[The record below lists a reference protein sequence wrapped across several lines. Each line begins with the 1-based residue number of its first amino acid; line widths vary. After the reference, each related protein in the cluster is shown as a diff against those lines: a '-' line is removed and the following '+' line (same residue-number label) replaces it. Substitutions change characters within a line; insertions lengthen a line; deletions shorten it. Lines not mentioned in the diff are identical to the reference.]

1 MRTLIGYFIK
11 YHVAVNVIIIAFF
24 IFGIVGATSLNSS
37 FFPLADSKNVSI
49 SITYPGASPQE
60 VEEGIVL
67 KIEDNLKGL
76 EGVDRVTSTSRENS
90 GSINVEIE
98 KGRDIDFM
106 LLQVKNAVD
115 RVPSFPTGMEP
126 LVVSKLQV
134 VRPTIDFAISGENIP
149 LVTLKQIGRQIEND
163 IRAMDGISQ
172 ITISGYPDEEIE
184 IAVNENTL
192 LAYGMSFTEVSQ
204 AVSNANILVTGGNIK
219 TDAEEYLIRA
229 NNRSY
234 YGDELS
240 NLIIRANPSGQTV
253 RLKDV
258 AEIRDRFS
266 ETPNANYINGDLSV
280 NVRITSTNTEDLIT
294 SSEKVKEYIE
304 EFNQKYNNV
313 TIDIVS
319 DQSITLT
326 QRTELLT
333 ENAIIGMI
341 LVLIFL
347 SLFLN
352 TRLAFWVAFGLPVAF
367 LGMFVF
373 AGFFNVTINVL
384 SLFGMIIVIG
394 ILVDDGIVIAEN
406 IYQHYEKGKSPI
418 QAAIDGTMEVLPP
431 ILSAIITTILAFSI
445 FLFLDGRIG
454 DFFSEVSVIVILTLV
469 VSLVE
474 ALIILPA
481 HLAHSKALKPIDN
494 KPKTGIAKIFGELR
508 VINKIGEH
516 IMVWLRDTIYS
527 PILHFA
533 LRYKLLSF
541 SFFVVALILTFAS
554 VGGGIIRTS
563 FFPRIASD
571 RIQVELL
578 MPNGTNEKVT
588 DSIITVIE
596 EKAEIVNQELTE
608 KYLSGTDKILY
619 KNVIKRV
626 GPGSSAAT
634 LTINLLPGEER
645 PDAVRSDLVS
655 NRLRELVGPI
665 IGVESI
671 IYGSG
676 GNFGGSPV
684 SVSLLGSNI
693 KELKAAKKELK
704 DAMLNNSGLKDIA
717 DNDPAGIKE
726 IRLQLKENA
735 YLLGLDLRTV
745 MSQVRAGF
753 FGAQAQRF
761 QRGQDEIRVWVRY
774 DRENRSSIS
783 DLDEMRIIAPNGSR
797 VPLNEIANYTIER
810 GDVAVNHLDGLRE
823 IQISADLKNDKVVTA
838 TDVMTEIRTEIM
850 PEIQSK
856 YPTVTA
862 SYEGQNREL
871 NKLQNSL
878 SFVGLSVLALIYI
891 TIAFTFRSFSQPLL
905 LLLLVPF
912 SFTAVGWG
920 HWLHDFPINILSVLG
935 IIALIGI
942 MVNDGLVLI
951 GKFNNNLRDGMQFD
965 DAIFEAG
972 RSRFRAIFLTSIT
985 TIAGLAPLMLETS
998 RQAKF
1003 LIPMAISIAYGIG
1016 FATLLTLLVLPIFLS
1031 VSNRLKVG
1039 TKWLVTGNDISKE
1052 EVERAIKEQKEE
1064 RELNTQMVKPLN
1076 GVHEELPNTSDI
1088 YKETSQELEGKS
1100 E

>member
-1 MRTLIGYFIK
+1 MRKIIEYFIR
-11 YHVAVNVIIIAFF
+11 YHVAVNVIIIAFAV
-24 IFGIVGATSLNSS
+24 FGIVGAKSLKSS
-37 FFPLADSKNVSI
+37 FFPLTDSKNVFI
-49 SITYPGASPQE
+49 NITYPGASPQE

-115 RVPSFPTGMEP
+115 RVPTFPTGMEP
-126 LVVSKLQV
+126 LVVSKLEVIRQ
-134 VRPTIDFAISGENIP
+134 TITFAISGEQIP
-149 LVTLKQIGRQIEND
+149 LATLKQIGRQIEND
-163 IRAMDGISQ
+163 IRAIDGISQ
-172 ITISGYPDEEIE
+172 IDIAGYPQEEIE
-184 IAVNENTL
+184 IAVNENNL
-192 LAYGMSFTEVSQ
+192 LAYGMSFSEVAQ
-204 AVSNANILVTGGNIK
+204 AVGNANILVTGGNIK

-240 NLIIRANPSGQTV
+240 NIIVRANAAGQTV

-258 AEIRDRFS
+258 ATIRDRFS
-266 ETPNANYINGDLSV
+266 ETPNASYFNGNLAV
-280 NVRITSTNTEDLIT
+280 NTTITSTNTEDLIG
-294 SSEKVKEYIE
+294 SADKVKEYIE
-304 EFNQKYNNV
+304 EFNQKYDNV
-313 TIDIVS
+313 QLSVIRDLS
-319 DQSITLT
+319 ETLNG
-326 QRTELLT
+326 RTELLVK
-333 ENAIIGMI
+333 NAWQGMF

-367 LGMFVF
+367 LGMFIF
-373 AGFFNVTINVL
+373 AGFFDVTINVL

-406 IYQHYEKGKSPI
+406 IYQHYEKGKSPV
-418 QAAIDGTMEVLPP
+418 QAAVDGTMEVLPA
-431 ILSAIITTILAFSI
+431 IISAIITTILAFSI
-445 FLFLDGRIG
+445 FLFLDSRIG
-454 DFFSEVSVIVILTLV
+454 DFFGEVSVIVILTLV

-481 HLAHSKALKPIDN
+481 HLAHSKALQPRN
-494 KPKTGIAKIFGELR
+494 TEPKTGIGRAFAKLR
-508 VINKIGEH
+508 LINKAGDNF
-516 IMVWLRDTIYS
+516 MAWMRDTIYS
-527 PILHFA
+527 PFIRFA
-533 LRYKLLSF
+533 LKYKLLVF
-541 SFFVVALILTFAS
+541 GIFAMALILSFGS

-571 RIQVELL
+571 RAQIQLL

-588 DSIITVIE
+588 DSIISLIE

-608 KYLSGTDKILY
+608 KYLKGTDKVLF
-619 KNVIKRV
+619 KNVIKIV

-634 LTINLLPGEER
+634 LNINLLPGEER
-645 PDAVRSDLVS
+645 PDVIKADLVTS
-655 NRLRELVGPI
+655 RLEELVGPV
-665 IGVESI
+665 IGVESL

-684 SVSLLGSNI
+684 SVSLLGNNI
-693 KELKAAKKELK
+693 QELKAAKQELK
-704 DAMLNNSGLKDIA
+704 TAMLNNTTLKDVA

-726 IRLQLKENA
+726 IRLRLKENA
-735 YLLGLDLRTV
+735 YLLGLDLRNI
-745 MSQVRAGF
+745 MGQVRAGF
-753 FGAQAQRF
+753 FGTQAQRF

-783 DLDEMRIIAPNGSR
+783 DLDEMRIVTPNGSR
-797 VPLNEIANYTIER
+797 VPLKEIANYVIER
-810 GDVAVNHLDGLRE
+810 GDVAINRLEGQRE
-823 IQISADLKNDKVVTA
+823 IQISADMKNPKNSP
-838 TDVMTEIRTEIM
+838 TDVMTDIRENIM

-871 NKLQNSL
+871 GKLTSSL
-878 SFVGLSVLALIYI
+878 SLVGWSVLALIYM
-891 TIAFTFRSFSQPLL
+891 TIAFTFRSFSQPLMLIL
-905 LLLLVPF
+905 LIPF
-912 SFTAVGWG
+912 SLTGVIWG
-920 HWLHDFPINILSVLG
+920 HWVHDFPLNILSLLG

-951 GKFNNNLRDGMQFD
+951 GRFNSNLRMGMTFD
-965 DAIFEAG
+965 DAIYEAG

-985 TIAGLAPLMLETS
+985 TIAGLTPLIFETS
-998 RQAKF
+998 RQAQF

-1016 FATLLTLLVLPIFLS
+1016 FATLLTLVMLPLFLS
-1031 VSNRLKVG
+1031 FSNWVKVH
-1039 TKWLVTGNDISKE
+1039 TKWLATGNDITKE
-1052 EVERAIKEQKEE
+1052 EVERAIKEQKDDL
-1064 RELNTQMVKPLN
+1064 RLQ
-1076 GVHEELPNTSDI
+1076 
-1088 YKETSQELEGKS
+1088 KEKVLDLDHRKNEISESTTVQEVIE
-1100 E
+1100 

>member
-1 MRTLIGYFIK
+1 MRKVIEYFIK
-11 YHVAVNVIIIAFF
+11 YHVAVNVIIIAFAV
-24 IFGIVGATSLNSS
+24 FGIVGAKSLKSS
-37 FFPLADSKNVSI
+37 FFPLTESKNISI
-49 SITYPGASPQE
+49 AITYPGASPQE

-115 RVPSFPTGMEP
+115 RVPTFPTGMEP
-126 LVVSKLQV
+126 LIVSKFEF
-134 VRPTIDFAISGENIP
+134 VRQTISFAISGEQIP

-163 IRAMDGISQ
+163 IRAMEGISKIE
-172 ITISGYPDEEIE
+172 ITGYPQEEIE
-184 IAVNENTL
+184 IAVNENSL
-192 LAYGMSFTEVSQ
+192 LAYNISFSEVSQ
-204 AVSNANILVTGGNIK
+204 AVGNANILVTGGNIK
-219 TDAEEYLIRA
+219 TNAEEYLIRA

-240 NLIIRANPSGQTV
+240 NIIVRADPSGQTV

-258 AEIRDRFS
+258 ATIRDRFS
-266 ETPNANYINGDLSV
+266 ETPNASFFNGNLSV
-280 NVRITSTNTEDLIT
+280 NTSITSTNTEDLIG
-294 SSEKVKEYIE
+294 SADMVNEYIE
-304 EFNQKYNNV
+304 TFNQKYDNIKLTV
-313 TIDIVS
+313 VS
-319 DQSITLT
+319 DQSEVLT
-326 QRTELLT
+326 GRTKLLVK
-333 ENAIIGMI
+333 NAWQGML

-406 IYQHYEKGKSPI
+406 IYQHYEKGKSPVR
-418 QAAIDGTMEVLPP
+418 AAVDGTLEVLPP

-445 FLFLDGRIG
+445 FLFLDSRIG
-454 DFFSEVSVIVILTLV
+454 EFFGEVSVIVILTLV

-481 HLAHSKALKPIDN
+481 HLAHSKALKPRTD
-494 KPKTGIAKIFGELR
+494 KPKKGIAKAFAELR
-508 VINKIGEH
+508 KINQAGDRF
-516 IMVWLRDTIYS
+516 MAWMRDTLYS
-527 PILHFA
+527 PL
-533 LRYKLLSF
+533 LRFSLKYKLLVFGFFAMALMLSF
-541 SFFVVALILTFAS
+541 GVI
-554 VGGGIIRTS
+554 GGGIVRTS
-563 FFPRIASD
+563 FFPQVASD
-571 RIQVELL
+571 LVQIELN

-588 DSIITVIE
+588 DSIISMIE

-608 KYLSGTDKILY
+608 KYLKGTDKELFR
-619 KNVIKRV
+619 NVIRRI

-634 LTINLLPGEER
+634 LRINLLPGEER
-645 PDAVRSDLVS
+645 PDEIVS
-655 NRLRELVGPI
+655 TMVTGRLTELVGPI
-665 IGVESI
+665 IGVESL

-676 GNFGGSPV
+676 RNFGGSPV
-684 SVSLLGSNI
+684 SVSLLGNNI
-693 KELKAAKKELK
+693 GELKAAKQELK
-704 DAMLNNSGLKDIA
+704 TALLDNSLLKDVA

-726 IRLQLKENA
+726 IRLELKENA

-745 MSQVRAGF
+745 MNQVRAGF
-753 FGAQAQRF
+753 FGNQAQRF

-783 DLDEMRIIAPNGSR
+783 DLDEMRIVTPSGARI
-797 VPLNEIANYTIER
+797 PLKEIAEYSIER
-810 GDVAVNHLDGLRE
+810 GDVAINHLKGQRE
-823 IQISADLKNDKVVTA
+823 IQVSADMKNAKDSP
-838 TDVMTEIRTEIM
+838 TDVMTEIRELIM

-862 SYEGQNREL
+862 SYEGQNREVG
-871 NKLQNSL
+871 KLFGSL
-878 SFVGLSVLALIYI
+878 RFVGLSVLALIYM
-891 TIAFTFRSFSQPLL
+891 TIAFTFRSFSQPLMLIL
-905 LLLLVPF
+905 LIPF
-912 SFTAVGWG
+912 SLTAVTLG
-920 HWLHDFPINILSVLG
+920 HWAHDLPLNILSVLG

-951 GKFNNNLRDGMQFD
+951 GKFNSNLRLGMKFD
-965 DAIFEAG
+965 DAIYEAG

-985 TIAGLAPLMLETS
+985 TIAGLTPLIFETS

-1003 LIPMAISIAYGIG
+1003 LIPMAVSIAYGIG
-1016 FATLLTLLVLPIFLS
+1016 FATVLTLVMLPLFLS
-1031 VSNRLKVG
+1031 FSNKMKVN
-1039 TKWLVTGNDISKE
+1039 TKWLATGNVITKE

-1064 RELNTQMVKPLN
+1064 LHMHGEMQPNKN
-1076 GVHEELPNTSDI
+1076 GVEERVAEIS
-1088 YKETSQELEGKS
+1088 ETD
-1100 E
+1100 